1 MLQRTDELADNVTR
15 RGLSLPQTEHF
26 IFNQQR
32 TEWTGIGHRMWGSY
46 SLREAVIEMLSHLE
60 IRTHRAI
67 KAYKEREKRIV
78 CRYSNSISFNTLCTG
93 VLCDNTAWGRAPP
106 PAFHTL
112 AEDTPLNRGATHFT
126 LGLRPCTISSF
137 LLQIYLPPLPS

>member
-67 KAYKEREKRIV
+67 KAYIEREKRIV

-112 AEDTPLNRGATHFT
+112 AEDMPLNRGTAHFT
-126 LGLRPCTISSF
+126 HGLR
-137 LLQIYLPPLPS
+137 